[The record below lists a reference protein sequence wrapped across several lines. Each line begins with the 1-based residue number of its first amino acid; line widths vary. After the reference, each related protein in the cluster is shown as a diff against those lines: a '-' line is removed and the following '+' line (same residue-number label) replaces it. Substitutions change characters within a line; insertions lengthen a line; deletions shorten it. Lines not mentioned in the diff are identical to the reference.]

1 MFPGTATRILEPQSR
16 SVSAP
21 AITYPPKTP
30 VAPYTPLARTR
41 VDSVDLLRGI
51 IMVIMMLDHTRDFVH
66 FQSTLFDP
74 TNVARTT
81 PILFFTRWITHFCA
95 PLFVF
100 LAGTGAYFQFLRGK
114 PKRELSWFL
123 ITRGLWLIVLEL
135 TVLRVV
141 ILFNVD
147 FAGLA
152 SFLQVIWAIGCSMI
166 VLAALI
172 HLPVAAIAAIGV
184 GMIALHNTLDGV
196 QVTSWRGPGTPIPGF
211 WASVWH
217 VLHVP
222 GLIFPFGADGPPVM
236 ALYPLIPWIGVMAAG
251 YAFGSVYRLEPLV
264 RRRYLIRMGLLLTAG
279 FIVVRAINIYGDP
292 SPWAPQVTAVKTV
305 LSFLAVSKYPPS
317 LLFLL
322 MTLGPALLFL
332 AWAEGNDNG
341 VTQKATLSEPTA
353 LSLRRFFI
361 TYGRVPLFFYL
372 LQWIVAHTLAIVA
385 GVIAGKPVDY
395 LFTNIIL
402 AAPAKAG
409 SGFGLVTV
417 YALWILGVLLLY
429 PLCRWYANV
438 KATRRDWWLSYL

>member
-251 YAFGSVYRLEPLV
+251 YAFGSVYRLEPVV

-292 SPWAPQVTAVKTV
+292 SPWAPQVTPVKTV

-341 VTQKATLSEPTA
+341 VTQKATLRGPNA